1 MALYQRVVNN
11 LYSGLDSLGECI
23 SFDWPSKGYVFGYL
37 PDRAEARQA
46 AQDFADVMSDLYDW
60 MLMKQYAVAA
70 DEQNACKAKTSV
82 IAHSMGNYVF
92 ENAMNYAWTQK
103 NRPLLVSL
111 IQEAL
116 MVAADVDNDLFR
128 SGETVKAGDGE
139 GIANLTYRVTALY
152 SGRDAVLGAS
162 AGLKHFGKRRLG
174 RSGLDR
180 TCPVPDNVWDIDCSQ
195 LIAANVGGLDCT
207 QLLLRPQ
214 GVELL
219 WVDGRAS
226 ARYRPQRS
234 HCTRIG
240 PDGTHQN
247 ASHRS
252 LRFLAPSPQRHR
264 ENRYAVVDAEA
275 RVSGWNNYALQSQKM
290 TATLCASVSR
300 RKRDP
305 PCSRGESLTSPAPVS
320 ARSGSRSC
328 GTGEC
333 APRTRRCRGSCPDT
347 SSARTAC
354 LS

>member
-1 MALYQRVVNN
+1 MYWLVTNRNVEANGFGGDFASVTYWTAPITANPTSKASWTQVTKDQFRQQLVAVTDQYPSPLVTAPKDQKQVTFFVHGFNEAWPDAMALYQRVVNN
-11 LYSGLDSLGECI
+11 LYTGLDSLGECI

-70 DEQNACKAKTSV
+70 DKQSACKAKTSV

-128 SGETVKAGDGE
+128 SGETVKTGDGE

-195 LIAANVGGLDCT
+195 LIAAKVGGLAVHSSYFDPKESNCYG
-207 QLLLRPQ
+207 LIGELLRGIDRSVLIAQ
-214 GVELL
+214 GLVPT
-219 WVDGRAS
+219 G
-226 ARYRPQRS
+226 
-234 HCTRIG
+234 
-240 PDGTHQN
+240 
-247 ASHRS
+247 
-252 LRFLAPSPQRHR
+252 
-264 ENRYAVVDAEA
+264 
-275 RVSGWNNYALQSQKM
+275 
-290 TATLCASVSR
+290 
-300 RKRDP
+300 
-305 PCSRGESLTSPAPVS
+305 LTKTQI
-320 ARSGSRSC
+320 
-328 GTGEC
+328 TG
-333 APRTRRCRGSCPDT
+333 A
-347 SSARTAC
+347 
-354 LS
+354 